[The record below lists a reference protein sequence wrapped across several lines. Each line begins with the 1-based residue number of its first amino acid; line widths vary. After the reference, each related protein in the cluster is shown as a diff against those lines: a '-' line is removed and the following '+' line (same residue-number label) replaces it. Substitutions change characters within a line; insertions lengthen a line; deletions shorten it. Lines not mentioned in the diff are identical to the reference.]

1 MNRFLGKLFI
11 YFEIEALTGLRIG
24 GARDSAEIGGL
35 DNPVIKTVDGK
46 PYIPASS
53 LKGKI
58 RCLLERKDGVK
69 VARREGDPCGCGQ
82 CEVCQLFGAHP
93 LEKETSHENKTLTR
107 LCFRDAFLN
116 LEKYRESLKGSKL
129 LDDEIPLTEEKMENI
144 IDRLKGTAQHPRPM
158 ERVPAGAVFD
168 GEVVVNFYEGD
179 DVKKLIRKFWEGL
192 RLLVDDYLGGSGTRG
207 YGKVTF
213 RNLAFSWKTRKDYQT
228 KNQAHW
234 FSDIPFSNFEDAD
247 HKLDELCEKVSQALY
262 GAGEH

>member
-11 YFEIEALTGLRIG
+11 RFEIEALTGLRIG

-69 VARREGDPCGCGQ
+69 MARKEGEPCGCGQ
-82 CEVCQLFGAHP
+82 CEICQLFGVHSD
-93 LEKETSHENKTLTR
+93 KNKTLTR

-116 LEKYRESLKGSKL
+116 FEKYRESLKDSKL

-144 IDRLKGTAQHPRPM
+144 IDRLKGTAQHPRTM

-168 GEVVVNFYEGD
+168 GEVVVNFYEKD
-179 DVKKLIRKFWEGL
+179 DVEKLICKFWEGL
-192 RLLVDDYLGGSGTRG
+192 RLLADDYLGGSGTRG
-207 YGKVTF
+207 YGKIAF
-213 RNLAFSWKTRKDYQT
+213 RNLTFSWKTREDYQAEN
-228 KNQAHW
+228 KAHL
-234 FSDIPFSNFEDAD
+234 FSGAPFATFQEAD
-247 HKLDELCEKVSQALY
+247 EKLKELCKEVSQALY
-262 GAGEH
+262 KAGER